1 MWKTREELEEKLLKI
16 KEFIDND
23 KNLLFYNP
31 KNIYYSTG
39 QVNMVFKRLCEKNNI
54 AQGYD
59 VNQHML
65 RHTFA
70 TRCIESGM
78 PANVLSKV
86 MGHADIR
93 TTLEVYCD
101 VFDNYEKQ
109 HANRT
114 YDYLNKNQ
122 LLLKQVNEDSIPEK
136 ELNKIVENIKRMYIK
151 QDDKLIKLLKLIA

>member
-1 MWKTREELEEKLLKI
+1 MIFQRFLALIFVK

-54 AQGYD
+54 AQGYN

-70 TRCIESGM
+70 TRCIEARI
-78 PANVLSKV
+78 PANVLSKM

-93 TTLEVYCD
+93 TTLEIYCD
-101 VFDNYEKQ
+101 VFDFYEK
-109 HANRT
+109 
-114 YDYLNKNQ
+114 
-122 LLLKQVNEDSIPEK
+122 
-136 ELNKIVENIKRMYIK
+136 KI
-151 QDDKLIKLLKLIA
+151 LIKLMIT